1 MPGAFLAHGLSI
13 SSFIP
18 LPELRTLDREADVVV
33 KAGDLAFFSASE
45 SVDGCL
51 HATPDEAL
59 FLWEGAGRFLIRG
72 GNEVIVDPVGDADE
86 RVLRLY
92 LLGPVLGLL
101 LQQRGRLVLHGS
113 AVATASGVAA
123 FLGESGAGKSTI
135 AAGLH
140 RRGYPA
146 VADDLVSIDPAHE
159 PPAID
164 PGFPLLKLWPDAA
177 AGLGYDPLV
186 MPILRPDAEKRALEL
201 HGDFPSAPL
210 HPLRI
215 YAITTGETNAIEP
228 LTPRDGMIE
237 LMRHSYIAPILERMG
252 AAPANMMQC
261 AGLAARVPV
270 LRLHVHRSITALP
283 ALLDLIE
290 QDLGDPPR

>member
-1 MPGAFLAHGLSI
+1 M
-13 SSFIP
+13 
-18 LPELRTLDREADVVV
+18 
-33 KAGDLAFFSASE
+33 
-45 SVDGCL
+45 DGCL
-51 HATPDEAL
+51 RATPDEAL
-59 FLWEGAGRFLIRG
+59 FLWEGAGRFLVRG
-72 GNEVIVDPVGDADE
+72 GNEVIVDPVAGADE

-92 LLGPVLGLL
+92 LLGPVLALL

-146 VADDLVSIDPAHE
+146 VADDLVSIDTAYD

-177 AGLGYDPLV
+177 TGLGYDPLA
-186 MPILRPDAEKRALEL
+186 MPVLRPGAEKRALEL
-201 HGDFPSAPL
+201 PGDFPDAPL

-237 LMRHSYIAPILERMG
+237 LMRHTYIAPILERMG

-270 LRLHVHRSITALP
+270 FRLHLHRSITDLP
-283 ALLDLIE
+283 DLLDIIE
-290 QDLGDPPR
+290 RDLGAPPR